1 MGISQNMLKALE
13 IIMLFF
19 DKDLKVDVFNKI
31 MYKT

>member
-1 MGISQNMLKALE
+1 MLKALE